1 MPTKK
6 KRVQVTLSTELEQ
19 ALTDLQEATGV
30 APSAFIGQIM
40 EQNLPIIR
48 GLAEAA
54 HEVKKNPASAIK
66 MIQRA
71 MFEALQDASTV
82 QLEMMDA
89 ERMLADKA
97 KE

>member
-6 KRVQVTLSTELEQ
+6 KRVQVTLSPELEH
-19 ALTDLQEATGV
+19 ALDQLQEATGV
-30 APSAFIGQIM
+30 APSAFIGQMI
-40 EQNLPIIR
+40 EQNLPVIR

-54 HEVKKNPASAIK
+54 HEAKRNPASAIK

-71 MFEALQDASTV
+71 MLEALQDASSV
-82 QLEMMDA
+82 QLEMMDV
-89 ERMLADKA
+89 ERMLVEKA